1 MNNLRKKLSRKSS
14 LLILI
19 KQNLSLVT
27 EPIPLSFLTYALIL
41 FVVLWIPGYFANTNL
56 YPGKVLI
63 QDIVAPADLEIVDI
77 EETRELREKM
87 VSSISPKYSVDREK
101 VQKIL
106 EEVTYFFAELEKLR
120 QTSQPELQQAQS
132 NFIEK
137 WKITPGVLEWFV
149 KTPPQVYTTAKASFL
164 KLLNAAL
171 SEPIVLE
178 DLENVLWE
186 LNLKLEE
193 NTLPEES
200 KRALSFLAFRFLRP
214 TAVLDIEAMQK
225 AKQEIMSQVEPVKKI
240 IPRGEILIPKGS
252 VLTQQDVEMLRSLGL
267 GNWQRSFSGLLTLLV
282 LIIIC
287 CSAEFLYLKNFTPSV
302 LNNKNLLWIRVLIVA
317 SVVGLNNFSTR
328 LSPYFVVLPII
339 SFVFCVL
346 LGKKAT
352 FGAAIVLFPL
362 LLWSSHFSFIQGTYS
377 YLNLFLPLFLLPTKI
392 SRRNLVKTGF
402 LMAFVNV
409 ILIALFAYYEEKQ
422 VLILL
427 ENTLFGLISGVGSSV
442 LALGAV
448 AFLESTFYVA
458 SDFRLLELINPTH
471 SLLRKLMIE
480 APGTYNHSVMVAN
493 LAEAAAEE
501 IGADPLLARAGAY
514 YHDIGKLR
522 RPYFF
527 IENQM
532 GGRNIHNRLNPNL
545 SALAIQSHVKDG
557 VEIAREYRLPPE
569 IIEIIRR
576 HHGRTLIRYFY
587 EKALRERGNAVM
599 EEEFRYPGPLPRTP
613 EEVLVFLAD
622 SVEAAVRGIRNPTP
636 SKIETAVENIFQNYL
651 RDGQLDEANLTLKDL
666 RKIVRTF
673 VLVLIG
679 TFHTRLPYPESV
691 TSDSP
696 NEERQTEVG
705 IKNES

>member
-1 MNNLRKKLSRKSS
+1 
-14 LLILI
+14 
-19 KQNLSLVT
+19 
-27 EPIPLSFLTYALIL
+27 
-41 FVVLWIPGYFANTNL
+41 
-56 YPGKVLI
+56 
-63 QDIVAPADLEIVDI
+63 
-77 EETRELREKM
+77 
-87 VSSISPKYSVDREK
+87 
-101 VQKIL
+101 
-106 EEVTYFFAELEKLR
+106 
-120 QTSQPELQQAQS
+120 
-132 NFIEK
+132 
-137 WKITPGVLEWFV
+137 
-149 KTPPQVYTTAKASFL
+149 
-164 KLLNAAL
+164 
-171 SEPIVLE
+171 
-178 DLENVLWE
+178 
-186 LNLKLEE
+186 
-193 NTLPEES
+193 
-200 KRALSFLAFRFLRP
+200 
-214 TAVLDIEAMQK
+214 
-225 AKQEIMSQVEPVKKI
+225 
-240 IPRGEILIPKGS
+240 
-252 VLTQQDVEMLRSLGL
+252 
-267 GNWQRSFSGLLTLLV
+267 LV

-287 CSAEFLYLKNFTPSV
+287 CTAEFFYLKNFAPSV

-339 SFVFCVL
+339 SFVLCIL
-346 LGKKAT
+346 LGKKAA
-352 FGAAIVLFPL
+352 FGEAIILFPL
-362 LLWSSHFSFIQGTYS
+362 LFWSSHFSFPQGTYS
-377 YLNLFLPLFLLPTKI
+377 YLNLFLPLFLLPRKI
-392 SRRNLVKTGF
+392 SQRNLVKTGF

-409 ILIALFAYYEEKQ
+409 LLIALFAYYEEKQ
-422 VLILL
+422 VLTLL

-448 AFLESTFYVA
+448 AFLESTFYVT

-471 SLLRKLMIE
+471 PLLRKLMIE

-557 VEIAREYRLPPE
+557 IEIAREHRLPPE

-576 HHGRTLIRYFY
+576 HHGRTLMRYFY
-587 EKALRERGNAVM
+587 EKALRERGNAVT
-599 EEEFRYPGPLPRTP
+599 EEEFRYSGPLPHTP

-651 RDGQLDEANLTLKDL
+651 RDGQLDEANITLKDL
-666 RKIVRTF
+666 RKIVRIF

-679 TFHTRLPYPESV
+679 TFHTRLPYPEAI
-691 TSDSP
+691 TSDSS
-696 NEERQTEVG
+696 NEEKQTEVD